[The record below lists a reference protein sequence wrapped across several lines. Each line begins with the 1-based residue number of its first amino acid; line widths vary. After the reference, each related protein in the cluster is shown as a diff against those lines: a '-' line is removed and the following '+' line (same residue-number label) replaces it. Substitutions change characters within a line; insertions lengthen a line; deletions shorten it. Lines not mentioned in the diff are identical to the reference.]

1 MGAVALVATALP
13 QLAAGQT
20 RSGIGTAGHATHEH
34 GEIMSQQEQQLA
46 ERQRNNKLRII
57 SIALG
62 SGFALVGVLV
72 ILYAWQL
79 PPFTSHNQST
89 ENAYVRGQVTF
100 ISPQVNGYITAVE
113 VLDFQPVHRGDLLM
127 TIDDRIYRQRVH
139 QSGAQLNMKKAAL
152 ANNQQQR
159 RSAEAVIK
167 RNQAALQNAKAQ
179 AVKGGLDLKR
189 VEDLVADGSISVRER
204 DASRASNSQ
213 MLAGVQQAQATLE
226 VSRQDLQTTIVNR
239 ASLEADV
246 ANARAAL
253 ELAQIDLDNTRIIA
267 PRDGQLGQIAVRQ
280 GAYVTA
286 GTRLTSLVPQQM
298 WLVAN
303 MKETQMARIRPGLP
317 VIFTVDA
324 LDGESF
330 NGEVEYISPAAG
342 SEFSAISPDNA
353 TGNFVKIAQRI
364 PVRIKITSDNAAHL
378 RPGMSVEVTINTAG
392 AQEGENK

>member
-1 MGAVALVATALP
+1 
-13 QLAAGQT
+13 
-20 RSGIGTAGHATHEH
+20 
-34 GEIMSQQEQQLA
+34 MSQQEQQLA

-179 AVKGGLDLKR
+179 AEKGGLDLKR

>member
-1 MGAVALVATALP
+1 
-13 QLAAGQT
+13 
-20 RSGIGTAGHATHEH
+20 
-34 GEIMSQQEQQLA
+34 MSQQEQQLD
-46 ERQRNNKLRII
+46 ERLRNNKLRII

-62 SGFALVGVLV
+62 SGIALVGVLV

-79 PPFTSHNQST
+79 PPFTSQTQST

-100 ISPQVNGYITAVE
+100 ISPQVSGYITAVN

-127 TIDDRIYRQRVH
+127 KIDDRIYRQRVH
-139 QSGAQLNMKKAAL
+139 QSSAQLNMKKAAL

-179 AVKGGLDLKR
+179 ALKGALDLKR
-189 VEDLVADGSISVRER
+189 VENLVADGSLSVRER

-213 MLAGVQQAQATLE
+213 MLAGVEQAQATLE
-226 VSRQDLQTTIVNR
+226 VSRQDLETTIVNR

-246 ANARAAL
+246 ANAQAAL
-253 ELAQIDLDNTRIIA
+253 ELAQIDLDNTKIIA

-298 WLVAN
+298 WVIAN
-303 MKETQMARIRPGLP
+303 LKETQMARIRPGLP
-317 VIFTVDA
+317 VSFSVDA
-324 LDGESF
+324 LDGERF

-364 PVRIKITSDNAAHL
+364 PVRIKITSDNAARL
-378 RPGMSVEVTINTAG
+378 RPGMSVEVSIDTADMQG
-392 AQEGENK
+392 GVKK

>member
-1 MGAVALVATALP
+1 
-13 QLAAGQT
+13 
-20 RSGIGTAGHATHEH
+20 
-34 GEIMSQQEQQLA
+34 MSQQEQQQA
-46 ERQRNNKLRII
+46 ERQRNNKLRIL

-62 SGFALVGVLV
+62 SGIAIVGVLV

-79 PPFTSHNQST
+79 PPFTSQVQST

-100 ISPQVNGYITAVE
+100 ISPQVSGYVTSVK
-113 VLDFQPVHRGDLLM
+113 VLDLQPVKRGDLLM

-139 QSGAQLNMKKAAL
+139 QSQAQLEMKKAAL

-167 RNQAALQNAKAQ
+167 RNEAALQNAKAQ
-179 AVKGGLDLKR
+179 AVKSGLDLKR
-189 VEDLVADGSISVRER
+189 VENLVADGSLSLRER

-213 MLAGVQQAQATLE
+213 TQADVQQAQATLE

-246 ANARAAL
+246 TSAQAAL

-267 PRDGQLGQIAVRQ
+267 PDDGQLGQISVRQ

-286 GTRLTSLVPQQM
+286 GTRLTSLVPQQK
-298 WLVAN
+298 WVIAN

-317 VIFTVDA
+317 VSFTVDA
-324 LDGESF
+324 LNNTRYD
-330 NGEVEYISPAAG
+330 GEVEFISPAAG

-364 PVRIKITSDNAAHL
+364 PVRIRITSENTEQL
-378 RPGMSVEVTINTAG
+378 RPGMSVEVNIDTTGDDNG
-392 AQEGENK
+392 REKR